1 MEKEFV
7 TYEIALKL
15 KELGFDKECL
25 MWYCHENNLTYDLI
39 FKQYKEED
47 YFCNA
52 PLWQQAIDWLMR
64 VHNMDIEITR
74 YRYYDT
80 FINSWT
86 YNVFVK
92 VFNESELD
100 KTYFVR
106 NTLNN
111 TIFTSYE
118 EAREEGIIKAIEI
131 CQQKI

>member
-15 KELGFDKECL
+15 KELGFNEPCFGVYYDKDGNIRKTDFSEIG
-25 MWYCHENNLTYDLI
+25 D
-39 FKQYKEED
+39 
-47 YFCNA
+47 A